1 MNPLFV
7 EVGALHL
14 AEDHVLQDSLAA
26 QICQPGNK
34 DGQGPSATTA
44 MITTRAM
51 AGSLKVI
58 RFEPPW
64 RIS

>member
-26 QICQPGNK
+26 QTK
-34 DGQGPSATTA
+34 TAKGPSATTA